1 MYQYDVSFF
10 LFKLFLIPQLDKVL
24 FQNDFTI
31 SEPLPK
37 KKRIAVGVCM
47 FQNKAR
53 YEVSDEIEKS
63 YELQNENS
71 NNS

>member
-1 MYQYDVSFF
+1 MNMMSLFF
-10 LFKLFLIPQLDKVL
+10 FSNYILIPQLDKVL
-24 FQNDFTI
+24 FQNNFII

-37 KKRIAVGVCM
+37 KKRIVAGLCM

-63 YELQNENS
+63 YKLQNENN